1 MSGNPL
7 EALQKRIVRKASSIL
22 KMRWGR
28 NIPSSSDSAKHDTS
42 NYCCYSKPED
52 TTTIKREQNEEL
64 ARTLVLNDS
73 IKPLYQSILTS
84 VRLLD
89 FQQHKNNVTNIS
101 FISPYY
107 LFLRKALPSCT
118 QLCTHPCLYV
128 FFLLEKEDH
137 PSSSSFLVHF
147 FSPIHLQLIFPSR
160 YILPHHHYHLTIT

>member
-1 MSGNPL
+1 M
-7 EALQKRIVRKASSIL
+7 
-22 KMRWGR
+22 
-28 NIPSSSDSAKHDTS
+28 
-42 NYCCYSKPED
+42 
-52 TTTIKREQNEEL
+52 

-160 YILPHHHYHLTIT
+160 YILPHHHYHLTITQVIGTLLLCPWLNALCNSSEVVFIYIYHSHLKPA